1 MADFVKTSLPHIV
14 GTTDGE
20 KPIYLRDPAPGQS
33 PSNIKVEEFDV
44 EIENI
49 RGKEDS
55 VSLDTAGFQYFH
67 AETNLKSFMND
78 EEIEKV
84 YYPESIELLKRL
96 TGASRIVIFDHS
108 KSYIPSEIE
117 LRPKHYTAL
126 AYSCSETPPGRDR
139 RPPGKT
145 PTCPSRACRPDISR
159 CDCPGAS
166 PPAC

>member
-20 KPIYLRDPAPGQS
+20 KPINIRDPVPGQS
-33 PSNIKVEEFDV
+33 PSNIKAEPFDV

-49 RGKEDS
+49 RGKENS

-67 AETNLKSFMND
+67 AETKVKSFAND

-108 KSYIPSEIE
+108 ESFI
-117 LRPKHYTAL
+117 L
-126 AYSCSETPPGRDR
+126 
-139 RPPGKT
+139 
-145 PTCPSRACRPDISR
+145 
-159 CDCPGAS
+159 
-166 PPAC
+166 